1 MSYKDSAEMTEE
13 EKQEYIN
20 KTLALLHQFLT
31 DASPNKHAMLLMLDE
46 DDHLLQTYNF
56 NTNPSLA
63 IMMLGSSMEMIRDEV
78 QEGMVQRLLN

>member
-1 MSYKDSAEMTEE
+1 MNHVDNTEMTEQ
-13 EKQEYIN
+13 EKEEYISN
-20 KTLALLHQFLT
+20 TLTLLHQFLT

-63 IMMLGSSMEMIRDEV
+63 IMMLGSSMELIRDEV
-78 QEGMVQRLLN
+78 QDGAIQRLLN

>member
-31 DASPNKHAMLLMLDE
+31 DAPPNKHAMLLMLDE